1 MEFEIRLIDKKEI
14 FSIVPFLSEL
24 NSRITDAVLENR
36 LSEMVLQGYQC
47 MGIYDSAKL
56 VGISGIWLLTK
67 YYIGKHI
74 EPDNVFI
81 LPEYQGQGI
90 GKLLMN
96 WIFDYAKS
104 IGCVASELNCYTNNK
119 KGQCFWK
126 QQGYEVVAY
135 HFQKQL

>member
-1 MEFEIRLIDKKEI
+1 MDLVISLIEKEKMGSIISLLEKLNLKISNEILKTRLRDMI
-14 FSIVPFLSEL
+14 
-24 NSRITDAVLENR
+24 
-36 LSEMVLQGYQC
+36 LQGYQC
-47 MGIYDSAKL
+47 VGVFDNDRLI
-56 VGISGIWLLTK
+56 GISGIWVLTK
-67 YYIGKHI
+67 YYVGKHV

-81 LPEYQGQGI
+81 LPEYQGKGI

-104 IGCVASELNCYTNNK
+104 IGCVASELNCYTKNAA
-119 KGQCFWK
+119 GQRFWK

>member
-1 MEFEIRLIDKKEI
+1 MELEIRLIDKKEI
-14 FSIVPFLSEL
+14 FSIIPFLSEL
-24 NSRITDAVLENR
+24 NSKITDAVLESR

-47 MGIYDSAKL
+47 VGVYDSNKL

-104 IGCVASELNCYTNNK
+104 IGCVASELNCYTNNTE
-119 KGQCFWK
+119 GQRFWK